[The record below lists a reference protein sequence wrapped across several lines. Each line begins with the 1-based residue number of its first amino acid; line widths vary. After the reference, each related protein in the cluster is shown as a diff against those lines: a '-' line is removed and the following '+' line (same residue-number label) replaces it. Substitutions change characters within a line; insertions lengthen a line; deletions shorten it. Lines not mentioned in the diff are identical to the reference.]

1 VSVPISEDGGVVS
14 LAPSPESL
22 RAGILGDIPQR
33 PIVSRFE
40 RGSASVAGSEEI
52 RAALPPEPSI
62 KDLIAAAEAD
72 IRKMA
77 IKREELE
84 AHTAQLMRERKS
96 LEDSIVPVQ
105 RTFKE
110 VTARLSDIERS
121 EHTSVDPMARR
132 TSEAD
137 RWSIVQERYRI
148 EMDLAQQREKLDRVI
163 AAITNDEKQYQELE
177 KEEALLRKRIETLES
192 EEERRELTRSLEAAT
207 KTCATI
213 SAQLDTLKSERE
225 RLSAMLNDLGV
236 KEMGY
241 ESRSGKIGELE
252 ERALSAEE
260 LRRLAQ
266 ERYELEKERHETE
279 VARWKAEDDIAALE
293 TQYQAVAA
301 QIAEAEARRVEIE
314 RKIRAL
320 GT

>member
-1 VSVPISEDGGVVS
+1 
-14 LAPSPESL
+14 
-22 RAGILGDIPQR
+22 
-33 PIVSRFE
+33 
-40 RGSASVAGSEEI
+40 
-52 RAALPPEPSI
+52 
-62 KDLIAAAEAD
+62 
-72 IRKMA
+72 
-77 IKREELE
+77 
-84 AHTAQLMRERKS
+84 
-96 LEDSIVPVQ
+96 
-105 RTFKE
+105 
-110 VTARLSDIERS
+110 
-121 EHTSVDPMARR
+121 MARR

-293 TQYQAVAA
+293 TQYQTVAA